1 MWRNDTEEPTQLN
14 WIAILSLTGSVACSL
29 AIWIG
34 LIRVVER
41 FVK

>member
-1 MWRNDTEEPTQLN
+1 MWRNDTEETHPN
-14 WIAILSLTGSVACSL
+14 WVAILSFAGSAAVSF

-41 FVK
+41 VVR